1 MKFKLFLAMI
11 LAVGLLAACGG
22 NDDGADG
29 DTADDTTED
38 TSEDTSEGEEDVVTA
53 ASFVNDEDGMH
64 AASAE
69 NGTWIIIPTE
79 DVTLENE
86 LVVAGTFYDKD
97 DESSDVYR
105 KIAPYTQDDDQNIE
119 EQYTVT
125 TPRLVVQSENLNFQ
139 GGTLAGDVYV
149 EANGFQL
156 DESSTVTGNLTFAD
170 EEYEASA
177 EINGTVEGET
187 TVE

>member
-29 DTADDTTED
+29 DTADDTTE
-38 TSEDTSEGEEDVVTA
+38 EEDVVTA

-64 AASAE
+64 AAAAE
-69 NGTWIIIPTE
+69 DGTWIILPTE

-86 LVVAGTFYDKD
+86 LVVAGTFHDKD

-105 KIAPYTQDDDQNIE
+105 KLAPYTQDEDHNIE
-119 EQYTVT
+119 EQYTIT

-149 EANGFQL
+149 EADGFQL
-156 DESSTVTGNLTFAD
+156 DESSTVTGDLTFANED
-170 EEYEASA
+170 YEASA